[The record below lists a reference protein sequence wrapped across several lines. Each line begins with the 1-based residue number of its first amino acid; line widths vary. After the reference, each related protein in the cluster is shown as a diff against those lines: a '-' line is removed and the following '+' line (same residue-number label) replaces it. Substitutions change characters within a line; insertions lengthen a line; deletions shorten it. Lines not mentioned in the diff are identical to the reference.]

1 MYDIDRLRHEEFP
14 HSAEVV
20 YLNHAGISP
29 LPQRTR
35 REVQRVIEELSRD
48 PGDFFG
54 KYAMPAF
61 AALGEALSRYVNAA
75 SPAEIVPIT
84 STGAALN
91 AVAQAVEWQP
101 GENIIFCD
109 LEFPSNAYP
118 WMNLAREGIEP
129 RCVPADNGGLTLQRV
144 EEFTD
149 ERTRAVA
156 VSAVQFF
163 TGHRADLAA
172 IGHFCHERDILLI
185 VDAIQSIGHM
195 RFDVQAMNIDVLAT
209 GGMKS
214 LLGLPG
220 AGFMYVREAVAE
232 AMRPRSVCANAT
244 ADYLHWLAY
253 DLTPL
258 PGAARFNNGTPNVP
272 GILAIAPSLALI
284 TELGV
289 DNIDQHTSALTRYAG
304 EMLAREGHEVITPLD
319 AVGPIVTM
327 RSPYSNETTD
337 RLVSYLTDKH
347 VAVAKHLD
355 AAGAPYIR
363 LSFHCYNTEG
373 EIDRF
378 IEEFRGFTN

>member
-1 MYDIDRLRHEEFP
+1 MYDIDRLRREEFP
-14 HSAEVV
+14 HSSEVV

-29 LPQRTR
+29 LPQRTK

-54 KYAMPAF
+54 QYAMPAF
-61 AALGEALSRYVNAA
+61 AALGEALARYVNAA
-75 SPAEIVPIT
+75 SPAEIVPVTTT
-84 STGAALN
+84 SAALN
-91 AVAQAVEWQP
+91 AVAQAIDWQP
-101 GENIIFCD
+101 GENVIFCD

-118 WMNLAREGIEP
+118 WMGLAREGIEP
-129 RCVPADNGGLTLQRV
+129 RCVPADDGGLTPRHV
-144 EEFTD
+144 EEFAD

-163 TGHRADLAA
+163 TGHRADLVAL
-172 IGHFCHERDILLI
+172 GRLCRERDILLI
-185 VDAIQSIGHM
+185 VDAIQCIGHM
-195 RFDVQAMNIDVLAT
+195 RCDVQAMNIDVLAT

-214 LLGLPG
+214 LMGLPG

-232 AMRPRSVCANAT
+232 KMRPRSVCANAT

-253 DLTPL
+253 DMTPL
-258 PGAARFNNGTPNVP
+258 PGAARFMSGTPNVP
-272 GILAIAPSLALI
+272 GLLGIAPSLALI

-289 DNIDQHTSALTRYAG
+289 NNIDRHTTALTRYAG
-304 EMLAREGHEVITPLD
+304 EMLAREGCEVITPLE
-319 AVGPIVTM
+319 AAGPIVTM

-337 RLVSYLTDKH
+337 RLVGHLAEKH
-347 VAVAKHLD
+347 ISVVKHLD

-363 LSFHCYNTEG
+363 LSFHCYNTRD

-378 IEEFRGFTN
+378 IEEFRGFAN

>member
-1 MYDIDRLRHEEFP
+1 
-14 HSAEVV
+14 V

-29 LPQRTR
+29 LPQRTK
-35 REVQRVIEELSRD
+35 REVQRVIEELGRD
-48 PGDFFG
+48 PGDFFS

-84 STGAALN
+84 STSAALSV
-91 AVAQAVEWQP
+91 VAQATDWQP
-101 GENIIFCD
+101 GENIIFCN

-118 WMNLAREGIEP
+118 WLSLARDGIEP
-129 RCVPADNGGLTLQRV
+129 RRVPADNGGLTLRTV
-144 EEFTD
+144 EKFSD

-172 IGHFCHERDILLI
+172 IGHFCHEHDILFI

-214 LLGLPG
+214 LMALPG

-232 AMRPRSVCANAT
+232 AMQPRSIGAGAT
-244 ADYLHWLAY
+244 VNYMHWLAY
-253 DLTPL
+253 DMTPL
-258 PGAARFNNGTPNVP
+258 PGAARFMNGTPNVP

-319 AVGPIVTM
+319 AAGPIVTM

-337 RLVSYLTDKH
+337 RLMGYLAEKR

-363 LSFHCYNTEG
+363 LSFHCYNTKD

-378 IEEFRGFTN
+378 IEECRNFAN